1 MRGTPIEKTN
11 PEVSR
16 EVVPGLVLVPLERS
30 WVCIIAFSP
39 PYKKKEIPKWRYL
52 LGIGRIFCTPLYYFL
67 LIMLYSYLR
76 EQFVHYI
83 LNIGAK
89 FYGVTK
95 NVVCKM
101 AYILVEFASDRESH
115 MSVPSTSE
123 RESSSEPST
132 SKGDAS
138 NLDLIS
144 SFDKSSVTKQE
155 ANF

>member
-1 MRGTPIEKTN
+1 
-11 PEVSR
+11 
-16 EVVPGLVLVPLERS
+16 
-30 WVCIIAFSP
+30 
-39 PYKKKEIPKWRYL
+39 
-52 LGIGRIFCTPLYYFL
+52 
-67 LIMLYSYLR
+67 MLYSDLR
-76 EQFVHYI
+76 EQFVYYV

-95 NVVCKM
+95 DVVSKM
-101 AYILVEFASDRESH
+101 AYILIEFASDPESH

-123 RESSSEPST
+123 CESSSEPST
-132 SKGDAS
+132 SKDDAS